1 MVRYYF
7 DILEGVEFVPDDDGF
22 EFDGLGAAVQGAA
35 RAAAEI
41 GTSRLAKGD
50 LSDVV
55 IEVRDERRQRIF
67 TVTASIKIDGVVTLT
82 EIGRSEASAVT

>member
-1 MVRYYF
+1 LARYYF
-7 DILEGVEFVPDDDGF
+7 CIYEGNELVPDEEGS
-22 EFDGLGAAVQGAA
+22 EFASREAAVQGAA

-55 IEVRDERRQRIF
+55 IEVRDERRQRVF
-67 TVTASIKIDGVVTLT
+67 TVTASMKIEWPSPLPL
-82 EIGRSEASAVT
+82 IPRP